1 MNKVKKLLPIQSQ
14 MLQAPYSFPDIRFFF
29 CVAGYGSGKTSG
41 LAYAILHTT
50 KMLMGKKD
58 LEGHIPKIMIASKN
72 LTFLK
77 KTLTGLLEQDLKDT
91 NSEYKWDKASNLV
104 TIGGAVQWQLI
115 PAEDEGAIYGFSTF
129 CFRGDT
135 FITTD
140 KGDIPISEI
149 KVGDRVLT
157 RKGFKKVTRVFN
169 NGVKGVIKVKVGS
182 KDIYVT
188 PQHKFI
194 TSENEG
200 VEAQH
205 LTRAASLVKVDSRS
219 WQKWL
224 NTSGKIDRCLKLLIS
239 MELGITDTQ
248 KASRTGRG
256 VTIPVQMRIRE
267 EATLLCTEIYTYL
280 KEVQYLKGM
289 MFITKMGILLTM
301 LLKILNLLHE
311 VNTLESIGEYNL
323 KRKSDKHSRVLRR
336 LTKRIKNFGK
346 TIIINEECKKR
357 WQEEEKESNI
367 SVGVKCVLG
376 SLSPV
381 LNNLAIALK
390 NVKENGIKHLL
401 KSNETRYTRKS
412 GLALFVERILGR
424 VNTGLLQPARLTAKT
439 SNEVGQYTVY
449 DIEVEEEHEYFANGV
464 LVHNCTFLDEL
475 DELPT
480 HTAMAVVK
488 ACNERTRQQVEG
500 VRSPFLMFCTSSQGL
515 KGTYQ
520 TVMHFKKS
528 GVGYVLMKGR
538 TRDNVYLEKDY
549 VDNMYKIYN
558 ENEVKCFLEGEFISV
573 ESSLVF
579 PDYNPDKNKLDVD
592 LWDDV
597 ADDEVVYIGQDFN
610 VGNNHAIAFVVKEFS
625 NGESC
630 IVAVKDYCF
639 PDIRRAPEVFRY
651 DFPKSKI
658 VWIPD
663 MTYKEHF
670 SEFKK
675 ELRAFNITIAY
686 RKTNPLVNDRVFAC
700 NKLFFSEH
708 LFICPICKDLE
719 LALLSHQRDKRTGL
733 PMKGAEK
740 SPDHKSDCLGY
751 AVHYLLSWHRGL
763 KNLYDVT
770 LRYLYSK
777 RDARGSEA
785 FLAEEGQVISASEIR
800 RKVEFARNV
809 DKV

>member
-58 LEGHIPKIMIASKN
+58 FEGHMPKIMIASKN

-115 PAEDEGAIYGFSTF
+115 PAEDEGAIYGFSVA
-129 CFRGDT
+129 C
-135 FITTD
+135 
-140 KGDIPISEI
+140 
-149 KVGDRVLT
+149 
-157 RKGFKKVTRVFN
+157 
-169 NGVKGVIKVKVGS
+169 
-182 KDIYVT
+182 
-188 PQHKFI
+188 
-194 TSENEG
+194 
-200 VEAQH
+200 
-205 LTRAASLVKVDSRS
+205 
-219 WQKWL
+219 
-224 NTSGKIDRCLKLLIS
+224 C
-239 MELGITDTQ
+239 
-248 KASRTGRG
+248 
-256 VTIPVQMRIRE
+256 
-267 EATLLCTEIYTYL
+267 
-280 KEVQYLKGM
+280 
-289 MFITKMGILLTM
+289 
-301 LLKILNLLHE
+301 
-311 VNTLESIGEYNL
+311 
-323 KRKSDKHSRVLRR
+323 
-336 LTKRIKNFGK
+336 
-346 TIIINEECKKR
+346 
-357 WQEEEKESNI
+357 
-367 SVGVKCVLG
+367 
-376 SLSPV
+376 
-381 LNNLAIALK
+381 
-390 NVKENGIKHLL
+390 
-401 KSNETRYTRKS
+401 
-412 GLALFVERILGR
+412 
-424 VNTGLLQPARLTAKT
+424 
-439 SNEVGQYTVY
+439 
-449 DIEVEEEHEYFANGV
+449 
-464 LVHNCTFLDEL
+464 FLDEL
-475 DELPT
+475 DELST

-500 VRSPFLMFCTSSQGL
+500 MRPPFLMFCTSSQGL

-597 ADDEVVYIGQDFN
+597 AEDDTVYIGQDFN